1 MIIFLSSTPNE
12 KFDIKI
18 KKTKNIDYIFCFR
31 SYFILKKNILS
42 KVRYHSINFHPGPPE
57 FRGIGCVNFAL
68 LNQAKYYGLTAHL
81 IDEKVDHGIIIDV
94 ERFKIEKTLTVED
107 LLDKT
112 YKLQFLQFK
121 KIINYLLK
129 QNGVIDELI
138 KENKKEKWSKKLF
151 KRIDLNRLYVIKKNI
166 LKKDL
171 NLMLR
176 ATITGKFKPYVILHK
191 KKFYHTKS

>member
-1 MIIFLSSTPNE
+1 MKKKKKDFFFGKENDIYTKKIILFLKNKFDLIIFLSSTPNE

-107 LLDKT
+107 LLDKDFELARISGDAID
-112 YKLQFLQFK
+112 KP
-121 KIINYLLK
+121 II
-129 QNGVIDELI
+129 
-138 KENKKEKWSKKLF
+138 
-151 KRIDLNRLYVIKKNI
+151 
-166 LKKDL
+166 
-171 NLMLR
+171 
-176 ATITGKFKPYVILHK
+176 
-191 KKFYHTKS
+191 

>member
-94 ERFKIEKTLTVED
+94 ERFKIEKTLTIED
-107 LLDKT
+107 LLDNT